1 MSTKT
6 VPLEILFPDQNV
18 EDDDR
23 MDFLYAA
30 FPANQKLNPKQ
41 YSNKMTLWKHCISNF
56 CNAKNSSILRYNDI
70 HAVKFKG
77 KSSLAL
83 GKCWECLAREKKLL
97 PVSDFKAYLQQSWT
111 SWALNKTLVDPL
123 KWMGSSIFS
132 SGDESGWKNESFVF
146 VDCFLTKTNMIS
158 QILSKKLQN
167 GLESLL
173 IPYFNLFELCVDFLP
188 AEEEFELALLYLQ
201 SKKILAVHVLEDG
214 TKIVKFTG
222 KPGWSIPKVS
232 KTELAKIDLEKSLQ
246 AVQDNISRVNKRLEE
261 VTKEAV
267 LYGKQ
272 GDKRRAIRCL
282 KRKRIMEKDLD
293 QKFAMESNL
302 ENLLSKLED
311 SHSLNLVIN
320 AMKSSSEVMKDR
332 AITTQELDNTMDDI
346 EEALAQDQSL
356 HDAMASMGQRFA
368 ENQGI
373 FDADLEAELEEL
385 AGASEESPMRDAKTA
400 NGKMSTVKRKAGSV
414 SSDPDELYSSAE
426 NDSGI
431 DSRKAGL
438 SEINGASNGFHGI
451 AHSDESPAS
460 KMRRAT
466 ETRSAMMAA

>member
-1 MSTKT
+1 
-6 VPLEILFPDQNV
+6 
-18 EDDDR
+18 
-23 MDFLYAA
+23 
-30 FPANQKLNPKQ
+30 
-41 YSNKMTLWKHCISNF
+41 
-56 CNAKNSSILRYNDI
+56 
-70 HAVKFKG
+70 
-77 KSSLAL
+77 
-83 GKCWECLAREKKLL
+83 
-97 PVSDFKAYLQQSWT
+97 
-111 SWALNKTLVDPL
+111 
-123 KWMGSSIFS
+123 MGNSIFS
-132 SGDESGWKNESFVF
+132 SGDENEWKNEPFVF

-158 QILSKKLQN
+158 QILLKKLQN

-188 AEEEFELALLYLQ
+188 AEEEFDLALLYLQ
-201 SKKILAVHVLEDG
+201 SKKALAVHVLEDG
-214 TKIVKFTG
+214 MKIIKFTG

-246 AVQDNISRVNKRLEE
+246 VKHSFNKFFNKSKSFGFKLSFSLLYTIVLKLDVCLEPKLLSILEKSHNVRFQAVQDNISRVNKRLEE
-261 VTKEAV
+261 ITKEAV

-272 GDKRRAIRCL
+272 GEKRRAIRCL

-293 QKFAMESNL
+293 QKFTMESNL

-320 AMKSSSEVMKDR
+320 AMKASSEVMKDR

-356 HDAMASMGQRFA
+356 HDAMSSMGQRFA

-385 AGASEESPMRDAKTA
+385 AASEGSPMPNAGTKVS
-400 NGKMSTVKRKAGSV
+400 STNKRKAGSV
-414 SSDPDELYSSAE
+414 SSDSNEIYSSLE
-426 NDSGI
+426 TDSGI
-431 DSRKAGL
+431 ESRKAGL
-438 SEINGASNGFHGI
+438 PGTNGASNGFHEM
-451 AHSDESPAS
+451 HPPNEESPAS

-466 ETRSAMMAA
+466 QSRSAMLAA